1 MASKPR
7 KAFDGIGRPAGI
19 IDDVFGPVGKK
30 AVQRV
35 TKMAEKAAIAKRKDD
50 KSFAKYQR
58 TGSAYNN
65 FESQNA
71 REFLAEE
78 FIAKQKNMSLK
89 DARKMIQNTP
99 PSTKMA
105 RMLQD
110 TDRAIS
116 ESRKVVDARKTARK
130 VKRAKIRESKG
141 KK

>member
-1 MASKPR
+1 MSAKPR

-35 TKMAEKAAIAKRKDD
+35 TKLAENAAIAQRKDV
-50 KSFAKYQR
+50 KSFLKYQR

-65 FESQNA
+65 FKSQNA
-71 REFLAEE
+71 RSFLAEE

-89 DARKMIQNTP
+89 DARKMVQNKP
-99 PSTKMA
+99 AGVGYA
-105 RMLQD
+105 RMLED

-130 VKRAKIRESKG
+130 VKRATKRSAK
-141 KK
+141 

>member
-1 MASKPR
+1 MSAKPR

-35 TKMAEKAAIAKRKDD
+35 TKLAENAAIAQRKDV
-50 KSFAKYQR
+50 KSFLKYQR

-65 FESQNA
+65 FKSQNA
-71 REFLAEE
+71 RSFLAEE

-89 DARKMIQNTP
+89 DARKMVQNKP
-99 PSTKMA
+99 AGVGYA
-105 RMLQD
+105 RMLKD

-130 VKRAKIRESKG
+130 VKRATKRSAK
-141 KK
+141 